1 MFSRKC
7 CAVHTRQHLTHA
19 SNRHTHTLSTLVD
32 ARTHTEHLPH
42 AHSQKCTRTEMLD
55 RAHRTSFGIAA
66 ICIAAGLALAKV
78 VLGGVEKTVG
88 WWVVFCMY
96 VCLFKAFGA

>member
-1 MFSRKC
+1 
-7 CAVHTRQHLTHA
+7 
-19 SNRHTHTLSTLVD
+19 
-32 ARTHTEHLPH
+32 
-42 AHSQKCTRTEMLD
+42 MLD

>member
-1 MFSRKC
+1 MHALRTLDTLRTQD
-7 CAVHTRQHLTHA
+7 TRTLTEMLDTC
-19 SNRHTHTLSTLVD
+19 TH
-32 ARTHTEHLPH
+32 
-42 AHSQKCTRTEMLD
+42 TEMLD

-96 VCLFKAFGA
+96 VCL